1 MLRIDTIILCV
12 RPDESNVQNPK
23 IVIDVHDKS
32 VLVASDIENNA
43 IALDKAGMP
52 VSAFDVLRAIPVG
65 QCRFPIPGFKRL
77 LGRTMLFPKQ
87 LEGAP
92 RDNSHRGTL
101 PCSQFGSNDRICGLM
116 MNLCHDTPQLIYKS

>member
-65 QCRFPIPGFKRL
+65 QCRFPIPGSKTKRKWRMINAIL
-77 LGRTMLFPKQ
+77 LLAMSDLVQTTAVSKINCTQ
-87 LEGAP
+87 
-92 RDNSHRGTL
+92 
-101 PCSQFGSNDRICGLM
+101 
-116 MNLCHDTPQLIYKS
+116 